1 MKTKGK
7 RAGGMNKI
15 EMTKEKA
22 MKGSRATAVK
32 KEGHTVTVR
41 SCVES
46 VVLVGGRWLAGISSA
61 GQLPGDRLAHMG
73 QHLGSPC

>member
-7 RAGGMNKI
+7 RARGKNKI
-15 EMTKEKA
+15 EMMKEEATK
-22 MKGSRATAVK
+22 GTRATAVK

-46 VVLVGGRWLAGISSA
+46 GVLVGGRWLAGIRSA
-61 GQLPGDRLAHMG
+61 GQLPGGQLAHVG
-73 QHLGSPC
+73 QHLGSTC

>member
-7 RAGGMNKI
+7 SAGGKNVI
-15 EMTKEKA
+15 EMTKEEA
-22 MKGSRATAVK
+22 TKGTRATAVK

-46 VVLVGGRWLAGISSA
+46 GVPVGGHWVLK
-61 GQLPGDRLAHMG
+61 H
-73 QHLGSPC
+73 

>member
-7 RAGGMNKI
+7 SAGGKNMI
-15 EMTKEKA
+15 EMTKEEA
-22 MKGSRATAVK
+22 MKGTRATAVK

-46 VVLVGGRWLAGISSA
+46 GVPVGG
-61 GQLPGDRLAHMG
+61 H
-73 QHLGSPC
+73 